1 MVPRNRAVDVPAH
14 PADDCRVTIA
24 ALSSRPLWMQFATS
38 SAKWRPWRLSRRSPT
53 PWTLPPVVL
62 VTTGKVMVQAAWAS
76 ARPPTVPKKPQ
87 ASVVVGGVL
96 FIICVAFIL
105 VKRLTLFS
113 NLLSSQI
120 DEIAGFSRFRPPV
133 SNSRLRVFWTMR
145 GYRPAGPRVS
155 TRPPGAQPMGQPI
168 RSSAEASRTSC
179 PMPETPA
186 PTATNRWPR
195 SPPRSANGAGRCR
208 F

>member
-87 ASVVVGGVL
+87 ASVVVGGAL

-145 GYRPAGPRVS
+145 GFPRQSPRLSHRPPAWSPDRPPVGPHGDRPALAELFGSPLGVAL
-155 TRPPGAQPMGQPI
+155 GAK
-168 RSSAEASRTSC
+168 AADV
-179 PMPETPA
+179 A
-186 PTATNRWPR
+186 V
-195 SPPRSANGAGRCR
+195 
-208 F
+208 FV

>member
-38 SAKWRPWRLSRRSPT
+38 SAKWCPWRLSRRSPT

-145 GYRPAGPRVS
+145 GFPRQRP
-155 TRPPGAQPMGQPI
+155 
-168 RSSAEASRTSC
+168 
-179 PMPETPA
+179 
-186 PTATNRWPR
+186 
-195 SPPRSANGAGRCR
+195 
-208 F
+208 